1 MFMNTTSEI
10 DPAKINDFKK
20 YVIEWL
26 DLDRI
31 INEQEKRI
39 KELKKKRNKE
49 LEPLITSFMSENNI
63 IDLNTNNGKIR
74 CTEKKTKKGFNKVN
88 IKNNLSKFIN
98 DGIVLDTALNE
109 IVNNRE
115 TVISY
120 KLKIV
125 K

>member
-1 MFMNTTSEI
+1 MNTTSEI

-26 DLDRI
+26 DLDTI
-31 INEQEKRI
+31 IKEQEKRI

-63 IDLNTNNGKIR
+63 LDLNTNNGKIR

-88 IKNNLSKFIN
+88 IKHNLSKFIN

>member
-1 MFMNTTSEI
+1 MNTTSEI

-31 INEQEKRI
+31 IREQEKRI

>member
-1 MFMNTTSEI
+1 MNTTSEI

-31 INEQEKRI
+31 IKEQEKRI